1 MARTAHRFN
10 IESRNGSRRV
20 VVRVPKDVR
29 PIIGKAYMIQ
39 CLGKMSLQKAVVAGE
54 PFAEHFHQQIAAA
67 RNGTF
72 VPPTPE
78 KLIAAVA
85 SFISGE
91 PTPAHPRKTPPLEIT
106 EPKDD
111 GAVTVRTLIAAW
123 IAERKI
129 TSASSIQRAERAFR
143 MLADVIGHND
153 PEKVTPKDIVQF
165 RVSLRNGTDPRTKKR
180 YHPNTI
186 IAYQHALQGVFSVA
200 VETLKLDR
208 SPFDKIRIGNK
219 TESERRAYSFEQVTT
234 ILNAAFQ
241 STYDVF
247 LPVLVQAYCGCRV
260 SEIVDATTH
269 DIVQIDGQWCLEI
282 RETHREQG
290 QTIKGHKSRTVP
302 LHDEIVRYLIPYWQS
317 LPPGPLFPKLP
328 KAKKNN
334 ARSAYVAR
342 KIQEWIREDLL
353 IKDPNLAPNHSF
365 RHYLKSQLLDRD
377 VQERVSDAITGHK
390 TPGIGRKYE
399 HVELS
404 KRSGRSINCR

>member
-1 MARTAHRFN
+1 
-10 IESRNGSRRV
+10 
-20 VVRVPKDVR
+20 
-29 PIIGKAYMIQ
+29 
-39 CLGKMSLQKAVVAGE
+39 MSLQKAVVEGE
-54 PFAEHFHQQIAAA
+54 PFAEHFHAQIAAA

-78 KLIAAVA
+78 KLIAAVT

-91 PTPAHPRKTPPLEIT
+91 PIPARPRKTPPLEIT
-106 EPKDD
+106 EPKYDD
-111 GAVTVRTLIAAW
+111 AATVRTLIAAW
-123 IAERKI
+123 IAEHKI
-129 TSASSIQRAERAFR
+129 TSASTIQRAERAFR

-153 PEKVTPKDIVQF
+153 PARVTPRDIVQF
-165 RVSLRNGTDPRTKKR
+165 RESLRNGIDPRTKKP

-186 IAYQHALQGVFSVA
+186 ISYQHALQGVFSVA
-200 VETLKLDR
+200 VETFKLDR

-219 TESERRAYSFEQVTT
+219 TESERDAYSFEQVTT
-234 ILNAAFQ
+234 IVNAAFQ

-282 RETHREQG
+282 RETNREQG

-302 LHDEIVRYLIPYWQS
+302 LHDEVVRYLIPYWQS

-342 KIQEWIREDLL
+342 KIQQWIREDLQ
-353 IKDPNLAPNHSF
+353 IKDRNLAPNHSF

-377 VQERVSDAITGHK
+377 VQERISDAITGHK

-404 KRSGRSINCR
+404 KKIWAIDKLPVIPLPDKLADAA

>member
-111 GAVTVRTLIAAW
+111 GAVTVKTLIAAW

-269 DIVQIDGQWCLEI
+269 DIVQIDGQWC
-282 RETHREQG
+282 
-290 QTIKGHKSRTVP
+290 RTVP
-302 LHDEIVRYLIPYWQS
+302 LHHEIVRYLIPYWQS